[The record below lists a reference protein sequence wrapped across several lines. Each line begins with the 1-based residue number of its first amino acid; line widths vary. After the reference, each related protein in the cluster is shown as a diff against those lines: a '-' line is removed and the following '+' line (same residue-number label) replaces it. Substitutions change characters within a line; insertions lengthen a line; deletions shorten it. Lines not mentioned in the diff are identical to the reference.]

1 MPSSTLIL
9 ETRSLAQSS
18 TITPVSVD
26 PGGVVGIY
34 AIRGPSGAP
43 STETGLILPDGRI
56 LRIAAAL
63 ADVASALEIAG
74 DAEFTAISASPIG
87 LSDPEI
93 VGGVVAAQLSSA
105 AVVDQIDSFN
115 AVRWH
120 KLGSGRIAEV
130 LS

>member
-34 AIRGPSGAP
+34 AIGHPTGSA

-63 ADVASALEIAG
+63 ADVASALEIAS
-74 DAEFTAISASPIG
+74 DSEYTAISASPLG
-87 LSDPEI
+87 LHDAEV

-105 AVVDQIDSFN
+105 AVVDQIDAF
-115 AVRWH
+115 AGVKWH
-120 KLGSGRIAEV
+120 RIGSGRIGQVIA
-130 LS
+130 